1 MKRSGMNCT
10 DIVHRFT
17 DYLDGEVAPE
27 EVSAIESH
35 LAECRVCVRYRNVLV
50 HGAKVLRSLPEPELE
65 SDFQPRLRHR
75 LHNVDDERMLHA
87 HAASGAPAMTVLGI
101 ALLLTA
107 IAWSPTLFSGWRA
120 DAVPTA
126 VADRPASETPQ
137 PATPPGTFSSK
148 SDEGERLA
156 DFLADT
162 ELWPY
167 TKLSQRY
174 DERGRRLGYSLT
186 DR

>member
-10 DIVHRFT
+10 DVVHRFT
-17 DYLDGEVAPE
+17 DYLDGEVAPDE
-27 EVSAIESH
+27 ARAIEAH
-35 LAECRVCVRYRNVLV
+35 LSDCRSCVRYRNVLM
-50 HGAKVLRSLPEPELE
+50 HGAKVLQSLPEPELE

-75 LHNVDDERMLHA
+75 LDNVDDERLLHM
-87 HAASGAPAMTVLGI
+87 HAASGAPAMTVLGV

-107 IAWSPTLFSGWRA
+107 VAWSPTLFSGWRV
-120 DAVPTA
+120 DAVPA
-126 VADRPASETPQ
+126 AMADRPATPR
-137 PATPPGTFSSK
+137 PEPVTPPGTFSSK
-148 SDEGERLA
+148 SEEEERLA